1 MIINIEKHIK
11 NIIDSYN
18 NLTGLTLIPKNTKIV
33 SLKTYFDQV
42 DFVLLSHGTEA
53 DPILNYGNQKAL
65 NLWEMS
71 KAEFIQ
77 TPSRKTAEAPLQE
90 ERARLLQLV
99 TSQGY
104 INDYSGVRISKS
116 GKRFQ
121 INQAT
126 VWNVCDENGQKIGQA
141 ATFQNWVFL

>member
-1 MIINIEKHIK
+1 MINNIEKHIK
-11 NIIDSYN
+11 NLVESYN
-18 NLTGLTLIPKNTKIV
+18 NLTGLTLIPKNTNIV

-42 DFVLLSHGTEA
+42 DFVLLSHGTEE

-65 NLWEMS
+65 NLWEMTNS
-71 KAEFIQ
+71 EFTQ

-99 TSQGY
+99 TTQGF
-104 INDYSGVRISKS
+104 IDNYSGIRISKS
-116 GKRFQ
+116 GKRFK

-126 VWNVCDENGQKIGQA
+126 VWNVTDENGQKIGQA
-141 ATFQNWVFL
+141 ATFRNWVFL